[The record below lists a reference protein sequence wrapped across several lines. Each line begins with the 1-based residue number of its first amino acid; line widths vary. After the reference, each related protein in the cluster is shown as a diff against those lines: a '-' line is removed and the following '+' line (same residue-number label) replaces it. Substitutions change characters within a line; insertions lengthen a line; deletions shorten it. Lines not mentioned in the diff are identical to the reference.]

1 MKSVNRRGLSAA
13 ILAMSAIHMS
23 ANVISPILGEIKSHL
38 PEATDT
44 GVQFLM
50 TFPFLFVVVI
60 SLITG
65 MLGERVNKKLAAIIS
80 LGLTAVSGLGAF
92 FFHQSL
98 AILYCWSAILGVAIG
113 LIGPICASLI
123 AIWYQGKARES
134 MLGYQTSAQ
143 NLFSIAM
150 TYGGGLL
157 ASIIWYDT
165 YLVYLLVI
173 PGIILTTLYI
183 PDRCKTVTANREDRM
198 TAGTRKRIPPMVF
211 LFCGIAMMHM
221 LLFFIA
227 PTNVAMLV
235 EERHLGGV
243 TVVGTAT
250 TLLLVAGL
258 IAGIIFGKLAA
269 VIGRHTITIGYILL
283 ATGYA
288 VLQGANSLPLL
299 YTGMFIAGMSNAF
312 IIPQCM
318 ASAVQIAPN
327 HATLVNS
334 LIFSLMNI
342 GTFIAPLL
350 TSLAAALFGSGAV
363 GPRFILAGIVSAV
376 CGCILGWVLQTKQK

>member
-13 ILAMSAIHMS
+13 ILAMSAVHMS
-23 ANVISPILGEIKSHL
+23 ANAISPILGEIKSHL

-50 TFPFLFVVVI
+50 TFPFLFVVVV
-60 SLITG
+60 SLIIG

-165 YLVYLLVI
+165 YA
-173 PGIILTTLYI
+173 GG
-183 PDRCKTVTANREDRM
+183 RCK
-198 TAGTRKRIPPMVF
+198 
-211 LFCGIAMMHM
+211 
-221 LLFFIA
+221 
-227 PTNVAMLV
+227 
-235 EERHLGGV
+235 
-243 TVVGTAT
+243 
-250 TLLLVAGL
+250 
-258 IAGIIFGKLAA
+258 
-269 VIGRHTITIGYILL
+269 
-283 ATGYA
+283 
-288 VLQGANSLPLL
+288 
-299 YTGMFIAGMSNAF
+299 
-312 IIPQCM
+312 
-318 ASAVQIAPN
+318 
-327 HATLVNS
+327 
-334 LIFSLMNI
+334 
-342 GTFIAPLL
+342 
-350 TSLAAALFGSGAV
+350 
-363 GPRFILAGIVSAV
+363 
-376 CGCILGWVLQTKQK
+376 